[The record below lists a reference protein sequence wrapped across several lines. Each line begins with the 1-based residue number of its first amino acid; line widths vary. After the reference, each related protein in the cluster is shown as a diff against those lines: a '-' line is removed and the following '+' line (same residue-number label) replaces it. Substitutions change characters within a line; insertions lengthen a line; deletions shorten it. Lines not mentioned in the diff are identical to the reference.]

1 MFVKAISSNLVDSW
15 GRVVKRTTTFGTY
28 KGYNIAID
36 NYVHKG
42 GNTLEKR
49 FVVWNDVMQMIVNK
63 CRNSKGKF
71 ERVC

>member
-49 FVVWNDVMQMIVNK
+49 FVVWNDVMQ
-63 CRNSKGKF
+63 
-71 ERVC
+71 